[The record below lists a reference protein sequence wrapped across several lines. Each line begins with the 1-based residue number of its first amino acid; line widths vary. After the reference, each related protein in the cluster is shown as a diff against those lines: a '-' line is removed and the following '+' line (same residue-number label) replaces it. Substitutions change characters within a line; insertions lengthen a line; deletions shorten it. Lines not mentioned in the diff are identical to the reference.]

1 MPYATVTAQQERAAD
16 VKLVRF
22 RALLTLDPAGSQDQ
36 PAQYPS
42 GTHALMV
49 RFAGSSTAGARPCFP
64 AAIYRV
70 DEQPLR
76 RGDASVVVTLE
87 IAGDDGCAQ
96 LGAGQRFTVW
106 NGADIGHG
114 VISRRVL
121 FTSAV

>member
-1 MPYATVTAQQERAAD
+1 MRL
-16 VKLVRF
+16 VKY
-22 RALLTLDPAGSQDQ
+22 RALLTMDPAGPQDQ
-36 PAQYPS
+36 ATQYPC
-42 GTHALMV
+42 GTHSLMV
-49 RFAGSSTAGARPCFP
+49 RFAGSDHPGGPPCFP

-87 IAGDDGCAQ
+87 IAGDDACAH

-114 VISRRVL
+114 VISRWVL
-121 FTSAV
+121 FTSAI

>member
-1 MPYATVTAQQERAAD
+1 LPYATVTAQREKATD

-22 RALLTLDPAGSQDQ
+22 RALLTLDPAGPQDQ

-42 GTHALMV
+42 GTHSLMV
-49 RFAGSSTAGARPCFP
+49 RFGDISAHRERPCFP

-87 IAGDDGCAQ
+87 VAGDDACAQ
-96 LGAGQRFTVW
+96 LAAGQRFTVW

-114 VISRRVL
+114 VISRRIL
-121 FTSAV
+121 FTSAI